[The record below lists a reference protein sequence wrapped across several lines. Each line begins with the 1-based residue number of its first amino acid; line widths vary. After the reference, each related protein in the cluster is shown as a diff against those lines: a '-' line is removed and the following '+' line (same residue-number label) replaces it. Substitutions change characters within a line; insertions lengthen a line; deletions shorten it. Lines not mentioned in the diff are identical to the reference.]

1 MINSIPN
8 NPDYDM
14 PQDSFFSFCFL
25 SHKDRLYTAK
35 ANLKCGELTTAF
47 LNISKDKLLQLL
59 ELTVQFNMFADNSIA
74 IKNEKSMTEFVN
86 RIMELEELAITLP
99 PYCYA
104 DINLDKEK
112 QRAER
117 MRRKSFYGKLYDTQ
131 SEEYAEYLKYNRFFS
146 SIGIG
151 LYVIYRCIEEIS
163 DKYFSRLDKRCE
175 SEYTLAWG
183 AFNEYSTLTAE
194 LMNTIPYCDRLD
206 ISEAMDVSIGASG
219 MRNPENE
226 NEFIIVDTCEF
237 HNPYDAVRY
246 DFFKAVQYGCASIR
260 CRNCKQF
267 FYVSEGYISIYCNEK
282 SPQNPNRTCRQIGA
296 KNRHKEKAQDNPI
309 LRTYNKAR
317 SKYYQHFMRGNISED
332 EYMKIRRYLEEKR
345 DLAIRG
351 KKDSEG
357 NLITYETL
365 ERLFERKALFG
376 ALNIGEDNG

>member
-1 MINSIPN
+1 MIDIIPN

-14 PQDSFFSFCFL
+14 PQDSFFKFCFL

-35 ANLKCGELTTAF
+35 ANLKCGELTTTF
-47 LNISKDKLLQLL
+47 LNIPKDKLSQLL
-59 ELTVQFNMFADNSIA
+59 ELTVQFNLFVDNSMA
-74 IKNEKSMTEFVN
+74 IKNVKTMTEFAN
-86 RIMELEELAITLP
+86 RITEIEELVIDMP

-104 DINLDKEK
+104 DINLEKEK
-112 QRAER
+112 QLTER
-117 MRRKSFYGKLYDTQ
+117 MKRKSFFGKLYDTQ
-131 SEEYAEYLKYNRFFS
+131 SEEYAEYLKYKKFFS

-151 LYVIYRCIEEIS
+151 LYVIYCCIEEIS
-163 DKYFSRLDKRCE
+163 DKFFSRLDKRSE

-183 AFNEYSTLTAE
+183 AFNEYSSLTSD

-219 MRNPENE
+219 MRNPDNE

-246 DFFKAVQYGCASIR
+246 DFFKAVQYSSASIR
-260 CRNCKQF
+260 CNNCGRF
-267 FYVSEGYISIYCNEK
+267 FLATEGYISIYCNEK
-282 SPQNPNRTCRQIGA
+282 SPQKPDRTCRQIGA
-296 KNRHKEKAQDNPI
+296 KKRHKEKAENNPI

-332 EYMKIRRYLEEKR
+332 EYIKIKCYLEKNR

-351 KKDSEG
+351 KTDSEG
-357 NLITYETL
+357 NLITSETL
-365 ERLFERKALFG
+365 EQLFNKKALFE
-376 ALNIGEDNG
+376 ALDIGEKNG

>member
-1 MINSIPN
+1 MIDTIPN

-14 PQDSFFSFCFL
+14 PQDRFFKFCFL

-47 LNISKDKLLQLL
+47 LNISKDKLSQLL
-59 ELTVQFNMFADNSIA
+59 ELTIQFNMFGDNAMA
-74 IKNEKSMTEFVN
+74 IKNAKIMTEFVN
-86 RIMELEELAITLP
+86 RIIELEKLLIDIP
-99 PYCYA
+99 PYCYT
-104 DINLDKEK
+104 DINPDIEK

-117 MRRKSFYGKLYDTQ
+117 MKRKSFYGKLYDTQ
-131 SEEYAEYLKYNRFFS
+131 SEEYAEYLKYKMFFS

-151 LYVIYRCIEEIS
+151 LYVIYCCIEEIS

-194 LMNTIPYCDRLD
+194 LMNSIPYCNRLD

-226 NEFIIVDTCEF
+226 NECIIVDTCEF
-237 HNPYDAVRY
+237 HNPYDAIRY
-246 DFFKAVQYGCASIR
+246 DFFKAVQHSCASIR
-260 CRNCKQF
+260 CRNCGRF
-267 FYVSEGYISIYCNEK
+267 FHVSERYISIYCNEK
-282 SPQNPNRTCRQIGA
+282 SPQKPNRTCRQIGA
-296 KNRHKEKAQDNPI
+296 KNKHKEKAENNPI
-309 LRTYNKAR
+309 LHTYNKAR

-332 EYMKIRRYLEEKR
+332 EYTKIRRYLEEKR

-351 KKDSEG
+351 KTDSEG
-357 NLITYETL
+357 NLITSETL
-365 ERLFERKALFG
+365 EQLFKKKTLFEALD
-376 ALNIGEDNG
+376 IGEKNG

>member
-1 MINSIPN
+1 MINTIPN
-8 NPDYDM
+8 NPYYDM
-14 PQDSFFSFCFL
+14 PQDSFFKFCFL

-35 ANLKCGELTTAF
+35 TNLKCGELTTAF
-47 LNISKDKLLQLL
+47 LNISKDNLSKIL
-59 ELTVQFNMFADNSIA
+59 ELTVQFNMFADNAMA
-74 IKNEKSMTEFVN
+74 IKNEKAMTEFVN
-86 RIMELEELAITLP
+86 RIMEIEEFAITLP

-117 MRRKSFYGKLYDTQ
+117 MKQKSFCGRLHDTR
-131 SEEYAEYLKYNRFFS
+131 SEEYAEYIKYKRFFS

-151 LYVIYRCIEEIS
+151 LYVIYRCIEEVS
-163 DKYFSRLDKRCE
+163 DRYFSRLKKRCE

-194 LMNTIPYCDRLD
+194 LTNTIPYCDRLD

-226 NEFIIVDTCEF
+226 TEFIIVDNCEF

-260 CRNCKQF
+260 CRNCGRF
-267 FYVSEGYISIYCNEK
+267 FLVTEGYISIYCNEK
-282 SPQNPNRTCRQIGA
+282 SSQNLNRTCRQIGA

-317 SKYYQHFMRGNISED
+317 SKYYQHFMRGNISEE
-332 EYMKIRRYLEEKR
+332 EYMKVRRYLEEKR

-351 KKDSEG
+351 KTDSEG

-365 ERLFERKALFG
+365 EQLFERKALFR

>member
-59 ELTVQFNMFADNSIA
+59 ELTVQFNMFVDNAMA
-74 IKNEKSMTEFVN
+74 IKNEKTMTEFVN
-86 RIMELEELAITLP
+86 RIMELEELASDIP

-104 DINLDKEK
+104 DIDLDKEK
-112 QRAER
+112 QRAKR

-131 SEEYAEYLKYNRFFS
+131 SEEYAEYLKYKRFFS
-146 SIGIG
+146 NMGIG
-151 LYVIYRCIEEIS
+151 LYVIYCCIEDIS

-206 ISEAMDVSIGASG
+206 ISEAMDVSTGASG
-219 MRNPENE
+219 MRNPDNE

-246 DFFKAVQYGCASIR
+246 DFFKAVQYG
-260 CRNCKQF
+260 
-267 FYVSEGYISIYCNEK
+267 
-282 SPQNPNRTCRQIGA
+282 
-296 KNRHKEKAQDNPI
+296 
-309 LRTYNKAR
+309 
-317 SKYYQHFMRGNISED
+317 
-332 EYMKIRRYLEEKR
+332 RR
-345 DLAIRG
+345 
-351 KKDSEG
+351 
-357 NLITYETL
+357 
-365 ERLFERKALFG
+365 
-376 ALNIGEDNG
+376 

>member
-1 MINSIPN
+1 MINVIPN

-47 LNISKDKLLQLL
+47 LNISKDKLLKLL
-59 ELTVQFNMFADNSIA
+59 ELTVQFNMFADNAMA
-74 IKNEKSMTEFVN
+74 IKNEKTMTEFVN

-117 MRRKSFYGKLYDTQ
+117 MKQKSFYGRLFDTQ
-131 SEEYAEYLKYNRFFS
+131 SEEYAEYLKYKKFFS
-146 SIGIG
+146 SMGIG

-163 DKYFSRLDKRCE
+163 DKYFSRLKKRSE

-183 AFNEYSTLTAE
+183 AFNEYSTLTSE
-194 LMNTIPYCDRLD
+194 LMNTIPYCDRLE
-206 ISEAMDVSIGASG
+206 ISEAMDVSMGASG

-237 HNPYDAVRY
+237 HNPYDAIRY

-351 KKDSEG
+351 KTDSKG

-365 ERLFERKALFG
+365 EQLFERKALFG
-376 ALNIGEDNG
+376 ALNIGEKNG

>member
-1 MINSIPN
+1 MNNVIPN

-14 PQDSFFSFCFL
+14 PQDSFFEFCFL
-25 SHKDRLYTAK
+25 SHMDRLYTAK

-47 LNISKDKLLQLL
+47 LNISKDKLVKLL
-59 ELTVQFNMFADNSIA
+59 ELTVQFNMFADNAMA
-74 IKNEKSMTEFVN
+74 IKNEKTMTEFVN
-86 RIMELEELAITLP
+86 RIMELEELAVTLP
-99 PYCYA
+99 PYCYT
-104 DINLDKEK
+104 DIDLDKEK

-117 MRRKSFYGKLYDTQ
+117 MKHKSLCGRLYDIH
-131 SEEYAEYLKYNRFFS
+131 SDEYTEYLKYKKFFS
-146 SIGIG
+146 SMGIG
-151 LYVIYRCIEEIS
+151 LYVIYRCIEEVS

-194 LMNTIPYCDRLD
+194 LMNTIPYYDRLD
-206 ISEAMDVSIGASG
+206 ISETMDVSIGGSG
-219 MRNPENE
+219 MRNPDNE

-237 HNPYDAVRY
+237 YNPYDAVRY
-246 DFFKAVQYGCASIR
+246 DFFKAIQYSCASIR
-260 CRNCKQF
+260 CRNCKRF
-267 FYVSEGYISIYCNEK
+267 FLVTEGYLSIYCNEK
-282 SPQNPNRTCRQIGA
+282 SPQKPNRTCRQIGA

-351 KKDSEG
+351 KTDSEG
-357 NLITYETL
+357 NLITYEIL
-365 ERLFERKALFG
+365 EQLYERKALFR
-376 ALNIGEDNG
+376 ALNIGEKNG